1 MKKENVKI
9 AVEGISDE
17 FVAEASKGRKFSVKS
32 AAVIVLALAV
42 GIFAVNAARNTPSAL
57 IRGIEKQGN
66 AIITAANE
74 IDDYSDGEETAMFE
88 EEIFLLETLAAGAE
102 EETDHLT
109 PARDA
114 VNKYKAELEA
124 LRARANESLEAFK
137 EASKDYKGE
146 KKLTAEQKKALRV
159 KAREIRRAA
168 KEARKAKR
176 AVTAREIMKARRNND
191 VDTLNGY
198 YNDICLSIET
208 GMERLNKALDKLDEL
223 TENLS

>member
-9 AVEGISDE
+9 AVNMLDDE
-17 FVAEASKGRKFSVKS
+17 LVKEASKGRRISFKAVTAAALALVIGF
-32 AAVIVLALAV
+32 AAVNVAQ
-42 GIFAVNAARNTPSAL
+42 NTPTAL
-57 IRGIEKQGN
+57 INGIEKQ
-66 AIITAANE
+66 AEAMVVTANE
-74 IDDYSDGEETAMFE
+74 MDDYSDGEETVMFVE
-88 EEIFLLETLAAGAE
+88 NEIYLLETLAATE
-102 EETDHLT
+102 EINHFA

-114 VNKYKAELEA
+114 VNEYKAELQE
-124 LRARANESLEAFK
+124 LRARAKESLEAFR
-137 EASKDYKGE
+137 EASKEYKGE

-198 YNDICLSIET
+198 YNDICFSIET

-223 TENLS
+223 TEKLS